1 MGIFRSAVK
10 QVALAA
16 MVVLG
21 KRIATKV
28 ASKMAEKSTKPRPE
42 TGK

>member
-1 MGIFRSAVK
+1 MGIIRSAVK

-16 MVVLG
+16 IVVLG

-28 ASKMAEKSTKPRPE
+28 AGKMAEKATKPRPE
-42 TGK
+42 AGK

>member
-1 MGIFRSAVK
+1 MGIIRSAVK
-10 QVALAA
+10 QMAVAA

-28 ASKMAEKSTKPRPE
+28 VSKMAEKATKPRQKP
-42 TGK
+42 GK